1 MSDGRIAL
9 SDDLQYRWFVQAMN
23 TLNRNKRDLS
33 SYDLEL
39 YRKMR
44 DGYDFSKRELT
55 ITVKQMNH
63 LKQVAAEIEGGTYRG

>member
-1 MSDGRIAL
+1 MSNGRVAL
-9 SDDLQYRWFVQAMN
+9 SDNLQFRWFAAAMN
-23 TLNRNKRDLS
+23 TLNRNKPDLS

-44 DGYDFSKRELT
+44 DGYNFSGRELT

-63 LKQVAAEIEGGTYRG
+63 LRQVAAEIEKGDYRG